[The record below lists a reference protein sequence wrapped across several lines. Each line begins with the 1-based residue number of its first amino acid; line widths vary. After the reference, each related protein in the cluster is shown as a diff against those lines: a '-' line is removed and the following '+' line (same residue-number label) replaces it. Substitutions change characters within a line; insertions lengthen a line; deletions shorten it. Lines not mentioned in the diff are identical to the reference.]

1 MNIRLA
7 FASNKD
13 INTTDKPQYFHRIHS
28 ESVFYNF
35 RHNPEYEEIFRENLA
50 KSIPYERFADFSN
63 EYIGSRV
70 RLWREYGGFNFR
82 KPEWAG
88 TQFHKQLI
96 RDIRTYN
103 FKMPF
108 FEKMLL
114 FHTSKPMRALIILTR
129 KAYSL
134 YKRII
139 QRQGLRSKNK

>member
-7 FASNKD
+7 FASNKA
-13 INTTDKPQYFHRIHS
+13 IKAIDKPQYFHRIHS

-35 RHNPEYEEIFRENLA
+35 RHSPEYEEIFREHLV
-50 KSIPYERFADFSN
+50 KSIPHERFMELSD

-70 RLWREYGGFNFR
+70 RLWREFGGNKFR

-96 RDIRTYN
+96 RDIKTYN
-103 FKMPF
+103 FKMLF

-114 FHTSKPMRALIILTR
+114 FHTHQPLRAIILIGR
-129 KAYSL
+129 KICSGF
-134 YKRII
+134 KIVI
-139 QRQGLRSKNK
+139 SKFIP